1 MGNKVS
7 VKKVGFED
15 VQYIFKSNK
24 KHIIMSTLSDSTQDC
39 IIRGTIS
46 PNDEVSVINKS
57 IGRDCLY
64 IIIYGMNCTD
74 ESVYDKYHSLL
85 ALGFTNVWVYPGGLF
100 EWLCLQDIYGE
111 ENFPTTS
118 SEIDILKY
126 KPEVV
131 FNTLFLTDIDY

>member
-15 VQYIFKSNK
+15 VQYIFKSNRN
-24 KHIIMSTLSDSTQDC
+24 HIIMSTLSDSTQDC

-46 PNDEVSVINKS
+46 PEDEVSVINKS
-57 IGRDCLY
+57 IGKSSPY
-64 IIIYGMNCTD
+64 IIIYGRNCTD

-85 ALGFTNVWVYPGGLF
+85 ALGFANVWVYPGGLF

-118 SEIDILKY
+118 TEIDILKY
-126 KPEVV
+126 KPDVV